1 MLNGPVINLLFRF
14 AGERGEA
21 KAAHFLNF
29 VRPNE
34 FAANVNAVVLLL
46 QRKTHRPV
54 LFDWRHRV
62 EAQAALGNVQNNAT
76 VVRLNVDICKFV
88 EFGTG
93 NVAAFSCGH
102 DTPLR
107 RI

>member
-1 MLNGPVINLLFRF
+1 MLNGPVINLLARF

-21 KAAHFLNF
+21 KATDFLNCIC
-29 VRPNE
+29 PNE
-34 FAANVNAVVLLL
+34 FAANVNAAVLLL
-46 QRKTHRPV
+46 QRKTHGPV
-54 LFDWRHRV
+54 LFYWRHRV
-62 EAQAALGNVQNNAT
+62 EAQAAVGNIQNDAT
-76 VVRLNVDICKFV
+76 VVRLNVDVCKFV

-93 NVAAFSCGH
+93 DVAAFSCGH